1 MLITIS
7 KKKKL
12 THVCKI
18 KINFKFKDMEKE
30 YENCNLF
37 VLPSYSEPAAISIL
51 EAQGFGRPVVCSDSC
66 GTRNYLNKSS
76 SRIFKSND
84 IISLTKSIKYFL
96 DRQNNYYIFVNKS
109 YENALKNFSQKKF
122 EKEFNNFLKINF

>member
-1 MLITIS
+1 
-7 KKKKL
+7 
-12 THVCKI
+12 
-18 KINFKFKDMEKE
+18 MEKE